1 MSISLR
7 WENRNK
13 TVLRI
18 TFWNEWTVEEYLRKT
33 SETVRMIE
41 SQDHDVDILID
52 LRTGSYI
59 PKGDS
64 ISAFRM
70 MMDDL
75 PGNSGIIVYLNDNPV
90 QKRLFKLQAQF
101 YQSFRRWS
109 HHPLYMVETLENAYQ
124 LIEEH
129 RLKRVQPKKELVEY
143 IV

>member
-1 MSISLR
+1 MSVSLR

-18 TFWNEWTVEEYLRKT
+18 TFWNKWTVEEYLRKA
-33 SETVRMIE
+33 SDAIMMIE
-41 SQDHDVDILID
+41 SESHIIDILID

-70 MMDDL
+70 MMDEL
-75 PGNSGIIVYLNDNPV
+75 PPNSGIIVYLNDNPV
-90 QKRLFKLQAQF
+90 QQRLFKLQTQF
-101 YQSFRRWS
+101 YQSVRRWS
-109 HHPLYMVETLENAYQ
+109 RNSLFMVETLACAYE

-129 RLKRVQPKKELVEY
+129 RLKRVQPKKAL
-143 IV
+143 I